1 MSLLLARTDPTGPTA
16 PGIAANCNNY
26 VVIQEGNSCEVV
38 VNQAGI
44 TLDEFYAW
52 NPSLQ
57 YSCVSLVV
65 GDAYCVG
72 ISRTT
77 SISITVQ
84 PTAPPTVQ
92 PTTPSTVQPTAPPTA
107 QPTVSPTALPTLQT
121 SIIPTGTVSIATT
134 PIGSLAPVSKQL
146 FWQIHQENGECQT
159 ATSISLWFISLWA
172 LAAMWS
178 LILGA
183 KDLQAWIRK
192 IVGSPLQESPTARQL
207 LSIGGSTALQVAMTV
222 ITAVMLRGSSP
233 LGTYPPHLWRLVMA
247 WFIRP
252 LPATAVSLVSLVSPS
267 VYIRNAAMQ
276 QVSEGIYGLVAIGP
290 YAILARH
297 LNPTVDSS
305 STLPDH
311 QSKKGLHILQ
321 AGAILG
327 LSLWC
332 ICLLCGIWAGTDVQR
347 RFHDNPK
354 KRFYYAAV
362 IFSVFNLCRVF
373 SGFLIWN
380 GAMLLDSGSFCPDAK
395 TMGDI
400 TALWAMVPALDH
412 LYRAVLS

>member
-1 MSLLLARTDPTGPTA
+1 MSLLLARTGPTGPTA

-26 VVIQEGNSCEVV
+26 VLIQEANSCEVV
-38 VNQAGI
+38 ANQAGI

-57 YSCVSLVV
+57 YSCVSLIV

-92 PTTPSTVQPTAPPTA
+92 PTAPPTV
-107 QPTVSPTALPTLQT
+107 QPTVSPTALPTFQT
-121 SIIPTGTVSIATT
+121 SIIPTETVSIATT
-134 PIGSLAPVSKQL
+134 PTGSLAPVSKQL
-146 FWQIHQENGECQT
+146 FWQVHQGNGECQT
-159 ATSISLWFISLWA
+159 ATSISLWFISLWV

-192 IVGSPLQESPTARQL
+192 IVGSPLQKSPTARQL
-207 LSIGGSTALQVAMTV
+207 LSICGSTALQVAMTV
-222 ITAVMLRGSSP
+222 ITAVMLRSSSP
-233 LGTYPPHLWRLVMA
+233 PGTYPPHLWRLVMA

-267 VYIRNAAMQ
+267 VYIHNAAMQ

-290 YAILARH
+290 YTILARH
-297 LNPTVDSS
+297 LNPTADSS

-311 QSKKGLHILQ
+311 QSTKGLHMLQ

-327 LSLWC
+327 LGLWC
-332 ICLLCGIWAGTDVQR
+332 FCLFGGIWAGTAVQR

-380 GAMLLDSGSFCPDAK
+380 GAMLLDSDSFCLNAR

-400 TALWAMVPALDH
+400 TALWAMVPVLDH